1 MEGNLDRTSFLPSH
15 TGPHVFPN
23 SPFFSKLLRHARRG
37 RVALRD
43 VDLGLE
49 KTYTEILSD
58 ALSFRAVIE
67 RSLSD
72 QQLKAVHRG
81 DEVYIGVLAAGG
93 YEFTVAVLAV
103 LGIGAAVVP
112 IATSAPVTEASY
124 FVTKSRQALLL
135 VSEEVIQHGRDI
147 RQNIRLDT
155 GIDIPMLTILPS
167 LPKSSTFS
175 VFDMVLSSNRHL
187 DDNAPGV
194 VIFTSGTTG
203 RPKGAVM
210 RRSYTHETALAIGE
224 GYDVCHTD
232 VLLHVLPVHHTTGL
246 QTSFFVFLVAGACI
260 EFKRGSFDPDWV
272 WKRWLAGGLTVFSA
286 VPTILLR
293 LKWHYE
299 KHIAHL
305 PPAER
310 QRYDDAGNAFRDIMC
325 GSSALQDPVQEFWT
339 TLRRNR
345 PILTRYGATEFPGC
359 LKVPANARDL
369 PKGCVGLP
377 VPGVELKLSEGDE
390 GELLVRSPYMFS
402 KYLFDTEATRQAHD
416 ADGFFKTGD
425 ILRREGQYYF
435 VVGRASVDIIK
446 SGGYKISAIDVERAC
461 LKLPYVSEV
470 AVLGVED
477 EEFGQR
483 VAAVVAVKSTSD
495 SGKDSNNSDHNGDTG
510 NNEHQTLTI
519 DRLRADLRADLTP
532 YKLPTLLR
540 VVHGELPKGGTGK
553 VQKKI
558 LGPQMFQP
566 GWRTDAEVQ
575 FWDPKRN
582 TYRGGAKL

>member
-1 MEGNLDRTSFLPSH
+1 MEDNLDRTLLLPPH
-15 TGPHVFPN
+15 TGPNVFPN
-23 SPFFSKLLRHARRG
+23 SPFFSKLLRHARRD
-37 RVALRD
+37 RLALRD

-58 ALSFRAVIE
+58 VLSFRSVVE
-67 RSLSD
+67 RSLSE
-72 QQLKAVHRG
+72 KTISAIERG
-81 DEVYIGVLAAGG
+81 DEVYIGVMAAGG
-93 YEFTVAVLAV
+93 YEFTVAVLTILA
-103 LGIGAAVVP
+103 LGAAVVP
-112 IATSAPVTEASY
+112 IATSAPVAEVAY

-135 VSEEVIQHGRDI
+135 VSEEVLQHGRDV
-147 RQNIRLDT
+147 QNYIHSDA
-155 GIDIPMLTILPS
+155 GVDISILPILS
-167 LPKSSTFS
+167 NIPQSSALS
-175 VFDMVLSSNRHL
+175 AFDMVLSSTRRL
-187 DDNAPGV
+187 DDYAPGV

-210 RRSYTHETALAIGE
+210 RRLYTHESALAIGE
-224 GYDVCHTD
+224 GYDVSHTD

-272 WKRWLAGGLTVFSA
+272 WKRMLRGGLTVLSA

-299 KHIAHL
+299 KHIAPL
-305 PPAER
+305 PPTER
-310 QRYDDAGNAFRDIMC
+310 QQYDDAANTFREVMC

-339 TLRRNR
+339 TLRRGR

-359 LKVPANARDL
+359 LKVPSNAGDL
-369 PKGCVGLP
+369 PPGCVGLP

-461 LKLPYVSEV
+461 FKLPYVSEV

-477 EEFGQR
+477 DEFGQR
-483 VAAVVAVKSTSD
+483 VAAVVALKTPP
-495 SGKDSNNSDHNGDTG
+495 SNAGAGIPPPS
-510 NNEHQTLTI
+510 LTI
-519 DRLRADLRADLTP
+519 ERLRADLRGELTP

-540 VVHGELPKGGTGK
+540 VVQGEIPKGGTGK

-558 LGPQMFQP
+558 LGPQMFP
-566 GWRTDAEVQ
+566 SDWRTHADVQ
-575 FWDPKRN
+575 VYEPKRG
-582 TYRGGAKL
+582 RVAKL

>member
-1 MEGNLDRTSFLPSH
+1 MDDNLDRTLLLPPH
-15 TGPHVFPN
+15 VGPNVFPN

-37 RVALRD
+37 RLAIRD

-67 RSLSD
+67 RALSSERLSAL
-72 QQLKAVHRG
+72 QRG

-103 LGIGAAVVP
+103 LAIGAAVVP
-112 IATSAPVTEASY
+112 IATSAPTVEVSY

-135 VSEEVIQHGRDI
+135 VSEEVLEHGRDVQKYI
-147 RQNIRLDT
+147 RADSGT
-155 GIDIPMLTILPS
+155 DIQLLPILS
-167 LPKSSTFS
+167 NLPKSSAFS
-175 VFDMVLSSNRHL
+175 AFDMVLSSNRHL

-210 RRSYTHETALAIGE
+210 RRSYAHETALAIGE
-224 GYDVCHTD
+224 GYDVSHTD

-272 WKRWLAGGLTVFSA
+272 WKRWLRGGLTVFSA

-299 KHIAHL
+299 KNIAVL
-305 PPAER
+305 PPTER
-310 QRYDDAGNAFRDIMC
+310 QRYDDAANSFRDIMC

-339 TLRRNR
+339 TLRGGR

-359 LKVPANARDL
+359 LKVPANAPADL

-377 VPGVELKLSEGDE
+377 VPGVELKLSDGDSY

-402 KYLFDTEATRQAHD
+402 KYLFDTEATRDAHD

-425 ILRREGQYYF
+425 ILRREGAYYF
-435 VVGRASVDIIK
+435 VVGRASVDIVK
-446 SGGYKISAIDVERAC
+446 SGGYKISTVDVERAC
-461 LKLPYVSEV
+461 LQLPYVTEA
-470 AVLGVED
+470 AVLGVDD

-483 VAAVVAVKSTSD
+483 VAAVVAVKEPSD
-495 SGKDSNNSDHNGDTG
+495 LRP
-510 NNEHQTLTI
+510 LTI
-519 DRLRADLRADLTP
+519 ERLRADLRAELAP

-540 VVHGELPKGGTGK
+540 VVQGELPKGGTGK

-558 LGPQMFQP
+558 LGPRMFP
-566 GWRTDAEVQ
+566 PDWRERREEVQ
-575 FWDPKRN
+575 FWEPKNRN
-582 TYRGGAKL
+582 QGAKL